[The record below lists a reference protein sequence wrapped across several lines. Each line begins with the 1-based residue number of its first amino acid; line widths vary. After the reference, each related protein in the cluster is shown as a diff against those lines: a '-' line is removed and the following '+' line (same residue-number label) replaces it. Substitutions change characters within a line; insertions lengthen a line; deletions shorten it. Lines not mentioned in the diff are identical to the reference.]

1 MDNNLLSMNKKKA
14 TNCQPVSRFDDVNW
28 ILIQK
33 LQNQQ

>member
-1 MDNNLLSMNKKKA
+1 MNKKKIKKA